1 MDSTDLHYF
10 RIVAEMG
17 GVRDAAKLLNIAPSA
32 ISRRI
37 ARLEA
42 SLGTQLLERSNT
54 GITLTATGRRCLT
67 YAHELHSAKERLLK
81 DLEAAKQLQS
91 GRVYLYCSEGQ
102 LEFISRTVTD
112 FQQQFPRITFDL
124 KIGSAQAILR
134 SVQKGTTDLGISFSP
149 QLNPPLESA
158 VRFAAPLLA
167 VMDPI
172 HPLAT
177 RASVSLADLDDE
189 RLALP
194 PAGFAIRRIYD
205 HMTKKQSLNAE
216 PALCTDSIAAMK
228 SFVLNHGGVTI
239 LSYMSITPEL
249 KAQTLVAV
257 PFTDPELA
265 NTSIEIFAL
274 GRRRL
279 PPAVSTF
286 LRHLKVHATPQM
298 LSKWMVP
305 AGVRAG

>member
-1 MDSTDLHYF
+1 
-10 RIVAEMG
+10 
-17 GVRDAAKLLNIAPSA
+17 
-32 ISRRI
+32 
-37 ARLEA
+37 
-42 SLGTQLLERSNT
+42 
-54 GITLTATGRRCLT
+54 
-67 YAHELHSAKERLLK
+67 
-81 DLEAAKQLQS
+81 
-91 GRVYLYCSEGQ
+91 
-102 LEFISRTVTD
+102 
-112 FQQQFPRITFDL
+112 FPRITFDL

-279 PPAVSTF
+279 PP
-286 LRHLKVHATPQM
+286 
-298 LSKWMVP
+298 
-305 AGVRAG
+305 